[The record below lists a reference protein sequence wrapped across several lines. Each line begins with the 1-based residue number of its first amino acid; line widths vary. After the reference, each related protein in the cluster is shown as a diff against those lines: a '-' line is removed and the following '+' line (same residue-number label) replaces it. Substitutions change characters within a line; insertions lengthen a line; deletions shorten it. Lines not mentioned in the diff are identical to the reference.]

1 MRQLWVIQGGIAIL
15 VLLLSELAW
24 ADAFVRFLYQQK
36 VGQEMTVTGYFRRF
50 SHKKQFFR
58 RDERTGKVEY
68 FEFYGMTIIPTQ
80 IIGNGS
86 LSLQANVLDSVLLL
100 YPDQDLVKDLPEQGA
115 NIWFTGTL
123 LGFQYGISGI
133 TSAPGSGGDPYILLK
148 RVSTQ
153 PPAQAAGAIPP
164 QESGAGS
171 KEER

>member
-1 MRQLWVIQGGIAIL
+1 MRPLWAIRGGVVTL

-50 SHKKQFFR
+50 SYKKQFFR
-58 RDERTGKVEY
+58 RDDKTGNVEY
-68 FEFYGMTIIPTQ
+68 FEFYGMSMVPTQ

-86 LSLQANVLDSVLLL
+86 LSMRANALDSVLFL
-100 YPDQDLVKDLPEQGA
+100 YPDQELVKDLPEQGA
-115 NIWFTGTL
+115 NLWFTGTL

-153 PPAQAAGAIPP
+153 PPAQSADAVLPP
-164 QESGAGS
+164 PGRGGQ
-171 KEER
+171 